1 MPRPF
6 DFLLP
11 TMLRPIRS
19 LALCSLAL
27 CSLALCSGSLA
38 QTRIA
43 QTRIQAQPAPAT
55 AAPNF
60 TVPTFNAPIINSPVT
75 TASVTTAPI
84 YVAYPKD
91 GYRVAADHVIFEGSV
106 LPGATLSVNGRSVV
120 VGPDGLFIEWLPL
133 KPGLNTLSLVS
144 VGGGKTST
152 LTYSVTSAPP
162 GSPARTGA
170 EKIVPGSLTPDG
182 PWVRYG
188 VDTLSLPDRRLEFS
202 FSGRPGGRAMFWVG
216 QRGPFTMTEA
226 RSGRYSGGYT
236 LGNTDAFS
244 AAPVRFMLT
253 LPDGSRAQATAPGSV
268 SSLPG
273 PRYAEVTAPDLGRGI
288 NSYQA
293 AWAPAGGLETIYP
306 RQGVRFS
313 LVGENTGNF
322 LTRLP
327 GRPAPGVPE
336 LPLLEVTRSTAKVL
350 PAGTVFTPA
359 QLLAPEIQDAG
370 SHLALRLPLG
380 AKVPYL
386 LAQTTTGL
394 RLSLYDTLGDP
405 ATLNAL
411 PLSDPLLTGIVW
423 SQQRTGPLTAEI
435 TLNTRQQWGYDAVY
449 DGTALVV
456 QARRPPAAPT
466 DPALILSTQPLTTQS
481 LSTQALSNQPLA
493 GRTIVIDPGH
503 GGSETGG
510 AGPLRVNEKDIVLAI
525 GLEVAARLKSAGASV
540 VLTRQTDVQVPI
552 YNRPQLAETL
562 DADLLVSIHANALPD
577 GTDPRTRRGAGV
589 YFTNPQAGPLAR
601 SILEAIV
608 GNPVLAALGQPGN
621 DGLHP
626 DADLALTRPSSQI
639 SLLVETAYLT
649 DPGNLRSLMSSQGR
663 GAYAEAIAA
672 GILKFYA
679 DSASPVSA
687 QP

>member
-1 MPRPF
+1 MPRPL
-6 DFLLP
+6 DFLLL
-11 TMLRPIRS
+11 T
-19 LALCSLAL
+19 ALLTF
-27 CSLALCSGSLA
+27 CSGSQA
-38 QTRIA
+38 QT
-43 QTRIQAQPAPAT
+43 QSQAL
-55 AAPNF
+55 
-60 TVPTFNAPIINSPVT
+60 NAPILS
-75 TASVTTAPI
+75 API

-91 GYRVAADHVIFEGSV
+91 GYKVAADHVIFEGSV
-106 LPGATLSVNGRSVV
+106 LPGASLSVDGRRID

-152 LTYSVTSAPP
+152 LTYNVTSALP
-162 GSPARTGA
+162 GSPARTVS
-170 EKIVPGSLTPDG
+170 IVPGSLTPDG
-182 PWVRYG
+182 PWIRYG
-188 VDTLSLPDRRLEFS
+188 VNTLSLPDRRLEFA
-202 FSGRPGGRAMFWVG
+202 FSGRPGGKAMFWVG
-216 QRGPFTMTEA
+216 VRGPFTMTET
-226 RSGRYSGGYT
+226 RSGRYSGDYT
-236 LGNTDAFS
+236 LGNADAFS

-288 NSYQA
+288 NPYQA

-306 RQGVRFS
+306 RQGARFS

-327 GRPAPGVPE
+327 GNPAPGVPE
-336 LPLLEVTRSTAKVL
+336 LPLLEVTRSTAKAL

-359 QLLAPEIQDAG
+359 QLLAPEVQDTG
-370 SHLALRLPLG
+370 SHLAIRLHLG
-380 AKVPYL
+380 AQVPYL
-386 LAQTTTGL
+386 LTQTGTGL

-405 ATLNAL
+405 ASLNAL
-411 PLSDPLLTGIVW
+411 PLFDPLLTGIVW
-423 SQQRTGPLTAEI
+423 SQQQNSPLTADI

-449 DGTALVV
+449 DGATLVV
-456 QARRPPAAPT
+456 QARRPPAVPA
-466 DPALILSTQPLTTQS
+466 DPA
-481 LSTQALSNQPLA
+481 QPLA

-525 GLEVAARLKSAGASV
+525 GLEVAARLKAAGANM
-540 VLTRQTDVQVPI
+540 VLTRVSDVQVPI

-562 DADLLVSIHANALPD
+562 NADLLVSIHANALPD

-589 YFTNPQAGPLAR
+589 YFTNPQVGPLAQD
-601 SILEAIV
+601 ILAAIV
-608 GNPVLAALGQPGN
+608 GNPVLSALGQPGN

-649 DPGNLRSLMSSQGR
+649 DPGNLRSLMSAEGR
-663 GAYAEAIAA
+663 SAYAEAIAA
-672 GILKFYA
+672 GILKFYT
-679 DSASPVSA
+679 DSASPASA

>member
-1 MPRPF
+1 MPRPL
-6 DFLLP
+6 DVLLLTTLLTLP
-11 TMLRPIRS
+11 
-19 LALCSLAL
+19 
-27 CSLALCSGSLA
+27 SGSQA
-38 QTRIA
+38 QT
-43 QTRIQAQPAPAT
+43 QIQMSQAL
-55 AAPNF
+55 N
-60 TVPTFNAPIINSPVT
+60 
-75 TASVTTAPI
+75 API

-91 GYRVAADHVIFEGSV
+91 GYKVAADHVIFEGSV
-106 LPGATLSVNGRSVV
+106 LPGASLSVGGRALE

-144 VGGGKTST
+144 VSGGKTST
-152 LTYSVTSAPP
+152 LTYSVTSSPP
-162 GSPARTGA
+162 GSPARTMS

-188 VDTLSLPDRRLEFS
+188 VNTLSLPDRRLDFA
-202 FSGRPGGRAMFWVG
+202 FSGRPGGKAMFWVG
-216 QRGPFTMTEA
+216 VRGPFTMTET

-244 AAPVRFMLT
+244 SAPVRFMLT

-268 SSLPG
+268 SNLPG
-273 PRYAEVTAPDLGRGI
+273 PRYAEVAAADLGRGI
-288 NSYQA
+288 NPYQA

-306 RQGVRFS
+306 RQGVRFR

-327 GRPAPGVPE
+327 GKPAPGVPE

-350 PAGTVFTPA
+350 PTGTVFTPA
-359 QLLAPEIQDAG
+359 QLLAPEVQDTG
-370 SHLALRLPLG
+370 SHLAIRLPLG

-386 LAQTTTGL
+386 LTQTGTGL

-405 ATLNAL
+405 VGLNAL
-411 PLSDPLLTGIVW
+411 PLSDPLLTGVVW
-423 SQQRTGPLTAEI
+423 SQQRNGPLTADI

-449 DGTALVV
+449 DGATLVV
-456 QARRPPAAPT
+456 QARRPPAAPA
-466 DPALILSTQPLTTQS
+466 DPVQPLATQPLSTQTTATQPLLT
-481 LSTQALSNQPLA
+481 QPLA
-493 GRTIVIDPGH
+493 DRIIVIDPGH

-525 GLEVAARLKSAGASV
+525 GLEVAARLKAAGANV

-562 DADLLVSIHANALPD
+562 NADLLVSIHANALPD
-577 GTDPRTRRGAGV
+577 GTDPRGKRGAGV
-589 YFTNPQAGPLAR
+589 YFTNPQAGPLAQD
-601 SILEAIV
+601 ILAAIV
-608 GNPVLAALGQPGN
+608 GNPALSALGQPGN

-626 DADLALTRPSSQI
+626 NADLALTRPSSQI

-649 DPGNLRSLMSSQGR
+649 DPGNLRTLMNTQGR
-663 GAYAEAIAA
+663 SAYAEAITA

-679 DSASPVSA
+679 DSVPPVSA

>member
-1 MPRPF
+1 MPRPL
-6 DFLLP
+6 DFLLL
-11 TMLRPIRS
+11 TAL
-19 LALCSLAL
+19 LALP
-27 CSLALCSGSLA
+27 SGSAA
-38 QTRIA
+38 QTQA
-43 QTRIQAQPAPAT
+43 QTM
-55 AAPNF
+55 
-60 TVPTFNAPIINSPVT
+60 
-75 TASVTTAPI
+75 TAPI

-91 GYRVAADHVIFEGSV
+91 GYKVAADHVIFEGSV
-106 LPGATLSVNGRSVV
+106 LPGASLSVDGRRID

-133 KPGLNTLSLVS
+133 KPGLNTLLLVS
-144 VGGGKTST
+144 VSGGKTST

-162 GSPARTGA
+162 GSPARTLP
-170 EKIVPGSLTPDG
+170 IVPGSLTPDG
-182 PWVRYG
+182 PWIRYG
-188 VDTLSLPDRRLEFS
+188 VNTLSLQDRRLDFT
-202 FSGRPGGRAMFWVG
+202 FSGRPGGKAMFWMGV
-216 QRGPFTMTEA
+216 RGPFTMTET

-236 LGNTDAFS
+236 LGNTDTFS

-288 NSYQA
+288 NPYQA
-293 AWAPAGGLETIYP
+293 AWTAVGGAPAGGLETIYP
-306 RQGVRFS
+306 RQGVRFA

-327 GRPAPGVPE
+327 GKPAPGVPE

-359 QLLAPEIQDAG
+359 QLLAPEVQDVG
-370 SHLALRLPLG
+370 SHLAIRLPLG

-386 LAQTTTGL
+386 LTQTGTGL

-405 ATLNAL
+405 ASLNAL
-411 PLSDPLLTGIVW
+411 PLSDPLLSGVVW
-423 SQQRTGPLTAEI
+423 SRTGSGVGTGPLTADI

-449 DGTALVV
+449 DGTALVL
-456 QARRPPAAPT
+456 QARRPPAAPA
-466 DPALILSTQPLTTQS
+466 DPAL
-481 LSTQALSNQPLA
+481 PLA

-525 GLEVAARLKSAGASV
+525 GLEVAARLKAAGANV
-540 VLTRQTDVQVPI
+540 GLTRQTDVQVPI
-552 YNRPQLAETL
+552 YNRPQLAETQG
-562 DADLLVSIHANALPD
+562 ADLLLSIHANALPD

-589 YFTNPQAGPLAR
+589 YFTNPQAGPLAQD
-601 SILEAIV
+601 ILEAIV
-608 GNPVLAALGQPGN
+608 GNPVLAAQGQPGD

-649 DPGNLRSLMSSQGR
+649 DPGNLRSLMSVEGR
-663 GAYAEAIAA
+663 TAYTEAIAA
-672 GILKFYA
+672 GVVEFYTEA
-679 DSASPVSA
+679 AP
-687 QP
+687 P